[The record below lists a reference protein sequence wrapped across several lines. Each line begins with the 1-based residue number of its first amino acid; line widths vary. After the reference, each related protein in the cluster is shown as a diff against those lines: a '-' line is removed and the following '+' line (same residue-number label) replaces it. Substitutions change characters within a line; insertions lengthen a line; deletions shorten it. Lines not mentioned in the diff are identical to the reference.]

1 MQNKNNKS
9 FAAAMRELLVNAI
22 DTQGMT
28 KNEVA
33 RLTGLTPT
41 TIIRIYNGESGR
53 LHPRTVTRIAE
64 SLGYKA
70 TFGGK
75 DKVFI
80 ESRKQPTGGTLTQR
94 QKEKILR
101 NVTDALRKAL
111 AEL

>member
-1 MQNKNNKS
+1 MQTINYKS
-9 FAAAMRELLVNAI
+9 FATAMRELLVDAI
-22 DTQGMT
+22 DKQGTT

-64 SLGYKA
+64 SLRYKA

-80 ESRKQPTGGTLTQR
+80 EPRKQSKGAVLTPRQR
-94 QKEKILR
+94 EKILR
-101 NVTDALRKAL
+101 EVTDALRKAL

>member
-22 DTQGMT
+22 DKQGIT

-53 LHPRTVTRIAE
+53 MHPRTVTRIAE

-70 TFGGK
+70 NFGGK

-80 ESRKQPTGGTLTQR
+80 EPRKQSGGTLTQR

-101 NVTDALRKAL
+101 EVTDALRKAL

>member
-1 MQNKNNKS
+1 MQKNNYQS
-9 FAAAMRELLVNAI
+9 FATVMRQLLVNAI

-64 SLGYKA
+64 SFGHTA
-70 TFGGK
+70 IFGGK

-80 ESRKQPTGGTLTQR
+80 EERKQSGSGVLTQR

-101 NVTDALRKAL
+101 EVTDALRKAL

>member
-1 MQNKNNKS
+1 MQKINYQS
-9 FAAAMRELLVNAI
+9 FAPAMRQILVDAI
-22 DTQGMT
+22 DKQGIT

-64 SLGYKA
+64 SLGHTA
-70 TFGGK
+70 VFGGK
-75 DKVFI
+75 DKVII
-80 ESRKQPTGGTLTQR
+80 ESRNRSGSGLLTQR

-101 NVTDALRKAL
+101 EVTDALRKAL

>member
-1 MQNKNNKS
+1 MQKINYQS
-9 FAAAMRELLVNAI
+9 FALLCARLLVDAI
-22 DTQGMT
+22 DKQGIT

-64 SLGYKA
+64 SFGHTA
-70 TFGGK
+70 IFGGK

-80 ESRKQPTGGTLTQR
+80 ESRNRSGRRFTNPTTERENTP
-94 QKEKILR
+94 
-101 NVTDALRKAL
+101 
-111 AEL
+111 

>member
-1 MQNKNNKS
+1 MQKIINQS
-9 FAAAMRELLVNAI
+9 FAPAMQQLLVYAI
-22 DTQGMT
+22 DIKGMT

-70 TFGGK
+70 TFSGK

-80 ESRKQPTGGTLTQR
+80 KSRKQSGGTLTQR
-94 QKEKILR
+94 QREKILR

>member
-1 MQNKNNKS
+1 
-9 FAAAMRELLVNAI
+9 MRELLVNAI
-22 DTQGMT
+22 DKQGMT

-33 RLTGLTPT
+33 RLTGLTPM
-41 TIIRIYNGESGR
+41 TIIRIYSGR

-80 ESRKQPTGGTLTQR
+80 EPQNRTGISVLTQR

-101 NVTDALRKAL
+101 EVTDALRKAL
-111 AEL
+111 TEL